1 MTGFA
6 ATLSE
11 QDREDLAAY
20 FASQKS
26 SLYTVQY
33 SEGLEGQ

>member
-1 MTGFA
+1 MAGFA
-6 ATLSE
+6 AMLSA

-20 FASQKS
+20 FASQKT